1 MNSFAMALRNLG
13 RNRRRSLLA
22 IISVFLA
29 IFVAVFAD
37 GFISGIVESMTR
49 NVTKNQTGHVNV
61 ETSRYRSRERFMP
74 ANAAIP
80 DAGAVAAAISGDP
93 ALRRLVDQVEPR
105 IQFGV
110 VLSGPAGTK
119 PALGMGGDPEGERR
133 LLMLDRTILPGGSY
147 LGSPGE
153 AIVGWKL
160 AADLG
165 LKPGDYL
172 KVMTEKADY
181 GLGFKKFRI
190 AGLFKTGLESFD
202 AASFQVA
209 IGDARDLLGLGAGA
223 SQVLVMLKSSREADR
238 AVGLI
243 SKALTAAGMEVAE
256 PSGTTSGPPVGSAG
270 SKPGAAPEAT
280 PKANALSVRS
290 WTSVGDFASVIQMV
304 SGVYAIIELIF
315 IFLGA
320 FIIAN
325 VMMMVVLE
333 RKREIGILKSMGMR
347 RPRILG
353 LFLAEG
359 SLLGAFGSAAGAI
372 AGTAIN
378 ALFAAR
384 GMDVSKL
391 IGGTDYQMDNVI
403 HTGVHPLQVLGFFFL
418 GVLVSAAIA
427 YLPSRSAARMDP
439 IDAIRSV

>member
-22 IISVFLA
+22 ITSVFLA

-49 NVTKNQTGHVNV
+49 NVTKNQTGHVNI

-80 DAGAVAAAISGDP
+80 DSGAVAAAITGDP
-93 ALRRLVDQVEPR
+93 ALRRIVDQVEPR

-110 VLSGPAGTK
+110 VLSGPTGTK
-119 PALGMGGDPEGERR
+119 PALGMGGDPEGERS

-147 LGSPGE
+147 LRLPGE

-160 AADLG
+160 ASDLG

-209 IGDARDLLGLGAGA
+209 IADARDLLGMGAGA

-238 AVGLI
+238 AAALI
-243 SKALTAAGMEVAE
+243 AKALAAAGMEVA
-256 PSGTTSGPPVGSAG
+256 G
-270 SKPGAAPEAT
+270 SKPGPR
-280 PKANALSVRS
+280 ALSVRS
-290 WTSVGDFASVIQMV
+290 WTSIGDFASLIRMV
-304 SGVYAIIELIF
+304 SGVYAMIELIF

-359 SLLGAFGSAAGAI
+359 SLLGAFGSAAGAV

-378 ALFAAR
+378 AFFAAR

-403 HTGVHPLQVLGFFFL
+403 HTGVHPLQVLGFFLL

>member
-22 IISVFLA
+22 MISVFLA

-49 NVTKNQTGHVNV
+49 NVTKNQTGHVNI

-93 ALRRLVDQVEPR
+93 ALRSLVDQVEPR

-119 PALGMGGDPEGERR
+119 PALGIGGDPEGERR

-147 LGSPGE
+147 LGSPGQ

-160 AADLG
+160 ASDLG

-209 IGDARDLLGLGAGA
+209 IGDARNLLGLGAGA
-223 SQVLVMLKSSREADR
+223 SQVLVMLKNSREADR

-243 SKALTAAGMEVAE
+243 SKALSAAGMEVSE
-256 PSGTTSGPPVGSAG
+256 PNDTTSGPSGGSGG
-270 SKPGAAPEAT
+270 SKPEAS

-290 WTSVGDFASVIQMV
+290 WTSIGDFASVIQMV

-372 AGTAIN
+372 AGIAVN

-403 HTGVHPLQVLGFFFL
+403 HTGVHPLQVFGFFFL

>member
-49 NVTKNQTGHVNV
+49 NVTKNQTGHVNI
-61 ETSRYRSRERFMP
+61 ETSRYRARERFMP

-80 DAGAVAAAISGDP
+80 DAGAVAAAISGYP
-93 ALRRLVDQVEPR
+93 ALRRIVDQVEPR

-110 VLSGPAGTK
+110 VLSGPTGTK
-119 PALGMGGDPEGERR
+119 AALGMGGDPEGERR

-147 LGSPGE
+147 LRSPGE

-160 AADLG
+160 ASDLG

-209 IGDARDLLGLGAGA
+209 IADARDLLGMGAGA

-238 AVGLI
+238 ATALI
-243 SKALTAAGMEVAE
+243 AKALAAAGMEVA
-256 PSGTTSGPPVGSAG
+256 G
-270 SKPGAAPEAT
+270 SKPGPG
-280 PKANALSVRS
+280 ALSVRS
-290 WTSVGDFASVIQMV
+290 WTSIGDFASLIRMV
-304 SGVYAIIELIF
+304 SGVYAMIELIF

-333 RKREIGILKSMGMR
+333 RKREIGLLKSMGMR

-403 HTGVHPLQVLGFFFL
+403 HTGVHPVQVLGFFLL
-418 GVLVSAAIA
+418 GVLVSSAIA

>member
-22 IISVFLA
+22 MISVFLA

-49 NVTKNQTGHVNV
+49 NVTKNQTGHVNI
-61 ETSRYRSRERFMP
+61 ETARYRSRERFMP
-74 ANAAIP
+74 ASAAIP
-80 DAGAVAAAISGDP
+80 DAGAVVAAISGDP

-110 VLSGPAGTK
+110 VLSGPTGTK

-160 AADLG
+160 ASDLG

-223 SQVLVMLKSSREADR
+223 SQVLVMLKSSRDADR

-243 SKALTAAGMEVAE
+243 SKALTAAGM
-256 PSGTTSGPPVGSAG
+256 G
-270 SKPGAAPEAT
+270 
-280 PKANALSVRS
+280 ALSVRS
-290 WTSVGDFASVIQMV
+290 WTSIGDFASVIQMV
-304 SGVYAIIELIF
+304 SGVYAMIELIF

-372 AGTAIN
+372 AGIAVN

>member
-1 MNSFAMALRNLG
+1 MNTFAMALRNIG

-22 IISVFLA
+22 MISVFLA

-160 AADLG
+160 ASDLG

-209 IGDARDLLGLGAGA
+209 ITDARDLLGMGAGA
-223 SQVLVMLKSSREADR
+223 SQVIVMLKSSREADR
-238 AVGLI
+238 AAALVA
-243 SKALTAAGMEVAE
+243 KALAAAGMEVAD
-256 PSGTTSGPPVGSAG
+256 SAG
-270 SKPGAAPEAT
+270 PKPGAAPN
-280 PKANALSVRS
+280 ANALSVRS
-290 WTSVGDFASVIQMV
+290 WTSIGDFASLIRIV
-304 SGVYAIIELIF
+304 SGVYAMIELIF

-347 RPRILG
+347 RSRILG
-353 LFLAEG
+353 LFLTEG

-378 ALFAAR
+378 AFFAAR

-391 IGGTDYQMDNVI
+391 IGGTDYQMDNVV
-403 HTGVHPLQVLGFFFL
+403 HTGVHPLQVLGFFLL

-427 YLPSRSAARMDP
+427 YLPSRGAARMDP

>member
-1 MNSFAMALRNLG
+1 
-13 RNRRRSLLA
+13 
-22 IISVFLA
+22 
-29 IFVAVFAD
+29 
-37 GFISGIVESMTR
+37 
-49 NVTKNQTGHVNV
+49 
-61 ETSRYRSRERFMP
+61 
-74 ANAAIP
+74 
-80 DAGAVAAAISGDP
+80 
-93 ALRRLVDQVEPR
+93 
-105 IQFGV
+105 
-110 VLSGPAGTK
+110 
-119 PALGMGGDPEGERR
+119 MGGDPEGERR

-160 AADLG
+160 ASDLG

-223 SQVLVMLKSSREADR
+223 SQVLVMLKNSRDADR

-243 SKALTAAGMEVAE
+243 AKALTAAGMDVAE
-256 PSGTTSGPPVGSAG
+256 PGGTASGPSVGSVG
-270 SKPGAAPEAT
+270 SKPGATPQAAPQ
-280 PKANALSVRS
+280 ANALSVRS
-290 WTSVGDFASVIQMV
+290 WTSIGDFASVIQMV
-304 SGVYAIIELIF
+304 SGVYAMIELIF

-372 AGTAIN
+372 AGIAVN

>member
-22 IISVFLA
+22 MISVFLA

-49 NVTKNQTGHVNV
+49 NVTKNQTGHVNI
-61 ETSRYRSRERFMP
+61 ETARYRSRERFMP
-74 ANAAIP
+74 ASAAIP
-80 DAGAVAAAISGDP
+80 DAGAVVAAISGDP
-93 ALRRLVDQVEPR
+93 ALRRLVDQIEPR

-110 VLSGPAGTK
+110 VLSGPTGTK

-223 SQVLVMLKSSREADR
+223 SQVLVMLKSSRDADR
-238 AVGLI
+238 AVRLI
-243 SKALTAAGMEVAE
+243 SKALTAAGM
-256 PSGTTSGPPVGSAG
+256 G
-270 SKPGAAPEAT
+270 
-280 PKANALSVRS
+280 ALSVRS
-290 WTSVGDFASVIQMV
+290 WTSIGDFASVIQMV
-304 SGVYAIIELIF
+304 SGVYAMIELIF